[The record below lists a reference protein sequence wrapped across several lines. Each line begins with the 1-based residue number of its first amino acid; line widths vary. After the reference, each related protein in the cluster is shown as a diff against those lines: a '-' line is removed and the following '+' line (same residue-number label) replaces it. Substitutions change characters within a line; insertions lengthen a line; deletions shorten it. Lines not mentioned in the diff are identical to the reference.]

1 MVNAVGHATNL
12 TRLQAQEQADG
23 SSGTPPNYEGRIG
36 LDPILLDVERLVT
49 ALVTGVF
56 ELSNMRVHQNLLLHH
71 IGRSMARS
79 AVLLRELCNMA
90 RRAYR
95 PADLLEIS
103 WRDLQWAEI
112 QRRASPSQREELPV
126 REEVV
131 EDDAGVISSV
141 IVPTL
146 APVTEDAMEEKA
158 RRHPASG
165 PSPLCTTTR
174 KSPAAHNGTVHIHW
188 TAPEPR
194 E

>member
-1 MVNAVGHATNL
+1 M
-12 TRLQAQEQADG
+12 TRLQVQEQAAD
-23 SSGTPPNYEGRIG
+23 SSGVPLDYEGRIR

-49 ALVTGVF
+49 ALETGVF

-90 RRAYR
+90 GRAYC

-103 WRDLQWAEI
+103 WRDPQWMEG
-112 QRRASPSQREELPV
+112 QRQASPSQHEEPLV

-146 APVTEDAMEEKA
+146 APVSEDAMEEELE
-158 RRHPASG
+158 PMVG
-165 PSPLCTTTR
+165 SP
-174 KSPAAHNGTVHIHW
+174 
-188 TAPEPR
+188 
-194 E
+194 